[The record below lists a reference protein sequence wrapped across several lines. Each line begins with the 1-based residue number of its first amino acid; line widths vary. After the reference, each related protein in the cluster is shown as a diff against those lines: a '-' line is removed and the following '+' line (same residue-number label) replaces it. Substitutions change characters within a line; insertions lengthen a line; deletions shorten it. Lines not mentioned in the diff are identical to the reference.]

1 MTERR
6 RASTGRG
13 LTEEPAFETLELE
26 TRTCYVLPVRDI
38 VVFPGIIAPLFVGR
52 PRSLK
57 ALEMAM
63 LQDRN
68 VLVVAQKE
76 MLVDDPRMEDLY
88 DVGAVC
94 SILQMVRIPDG
105 TTKVLI
111 EGVERVKVL
120 SYRKEKETLEAEV
133 IPMPWEDHHS
143 PNLEALKRSVLEQF
157 EKYVTLH
164 PRIPGEV
171 LISIMNVEDPRQIT
185 DLVGSHLSMKVEKKQ
200 ELLEM
205 VNLEKALKFLLKIL
219 LEEIDILQLE
229 HDIQDKV
236 RQEVDRGHKE
246 YYLREQLKVIQD
258 ELGQGEKPSEIDELR
273 TRIEGAGMPET
284 ALGKAMHE
292 LDRLSKMPLMSA
304 EATVVRT
311 YIDWL
316 VTLPWNTS
324 TQDNLDIN
332 RAQKVLDEDH
342 YGLNKVKERILE
354 FLAVRKLAQDRMKG
368 QVLCFVGPPGVGKT
382 SLGKS
387 IAKALGRKFVNMSLG
402 GMRDEAEIRGHRRTY
417 VGAMPG
423 RILQKVRQAGA
434 MNPVLLMDE
443 IDKLGLDFR
452 GDPAAALLE
461 VLDPEQNGS
470 FTDHFLEVPFDLH
483 NIIFITTAN
492 VTHTI
497 PKPLLDRMEVIKIPG
512 YVWQEKKMIAKGH
525 LFPRILKEHGLSPKQ
540 LRITPSGLE
549 RIIGDYTREAGV
561 RGLERELATICR
573 KVARRI
579 VEDDKNAGQA
589 VSVGPRQLKEYLG
602 PPRLYD
608 PRLPKSSEIGT
619 VVGLAWTETGG
630 DVLVIE
636 AVTMKGKG
644 DVTLTGNLGSIMQE
658 SAQTAIG
665 FLRANADKFGIGGV
679 DWKGIDVHLHV
690 PEGAIPKDGPS
701 AGITMASAILS
712 AVRRSPVHPD
722 IAMTGEVSLQGKVLP
737 VGGIRDK
744 ILAAKRQG
752 VSNIIIPSANR
763 PDVEEIPD
771 WSRDGLKFHYVDR
784 VEDVFGRVLEGA
796 PATDA

>member
-1 MTERR
+1 MEAEPVEPRR
-6 RASTGRG
+6 
-13 LTEEPAFETLELE
+13 
-26 TRTCYVLPVRDI
+26 CYVLPVRDI

-57 ALEMAM
+57 AIEMAM

-76 MLVDDPRMEDLY
+76 MLDDDPRIEDLY
-88 DVGAVC
+88 TVGTVC
-94 SILQMVRIPDG
+94 GILQMVRIPDG

-120 SYRKEKETLEAEV
+120 SYGRGRETLEAEV
-133 IPMPWEDHHS
+133 VSLPWEDEYS

-164 PRIPGEV
+164 PRIPAEV
-171 LISIMNVEDPRQIT
+171 LISVMNVDDPRQIS
-185 DLVGSHLSMKVEKKQ
+185 DLVGSHLSMKVDRKQ
-200 ELLEM
+200 KLLET
-205 VNLEKALKFLLKIL
+205 VNLERALKYLLRIL
-219 LEEIDILQLE
+219 LEEVDILKLE
-229 HDIQDKV
+229 HAIQDKV
-236 RQEVDRGHKE
+236 RQEVERGHKE

-258 ELGQGEKPSEIDELR
+258 ELGQGEKPSEIDEFR
-273 TRIEGAGMPET
+273 EKIEEADMPE
-284 ALGKAMHE
+284 AAYNKSLHE

-316 VTLPWNTS
+316 VSLPWNKATP
-324 TQDNLDIN
+324 DNLDID
-332 RAQKVLDEDH
+332 RARKVLDDDH
-342 YGLNKVKERILE
+342 YGLEKVKERILE
-354 FLAVRKLAQDRMKG
+354 YLAVRKLAKDRMRG

-387 IAKALGRKFVNMSLG
+387 IAKALERKFVNMSLG

-423 RILQKVRQAGA
+423 RILQKIRQAGA

-443 IDKLGLDFR
+443 IDKLGQDFR

-461 VLDPEQNGS
+461 VLDPEQNS
-470 FTDHFLEVPFDLH
+470 AFTDHFMEVPFDLH
-483 NIIFITTAN
+483 NVIFITTAN
-492 VTHTI
+492 VVHTI

-512 YVWQEKKMIAKGH
+512 YVWQEKKMIAKKH
-525 LFPRILKEHGLSPKQ
+525 LFPRILKEHGLTSRQ
-540 LRITPSGLE
+540 LTITTGGLE
-549 RIIGDYTREAGV
+549 RIISDYTREAGV
-561 RGLERELATICR
+561 RGLERELAKICR

-579 VEDDKNAGQA
+579 VEDGKVVEKRLSIG
-589 VSVGPRQLKEYLG
+589 VRRLKDYLG
-602 PPRLYD
+602 PPKLHD
-608 PRLPKSSEIGT
+608 PRLPTDKEVGS

-636 AVTMKGKG
+636 AATMKGKG
-644 DVTLTGNLGSIMQE
+644 EVTLTGNLGSIMQE

-665 FLRANADKFGIGGV
+665 FLRSSADKFGIGDV
-679 DWKGIDVHLHV
+679 DWKNIDVHLHV

-701 AGITMASAILS
+701 AGITMAVAILS
-712 AVRRSPVHPD
+712 AVRNSPVLPD

-752 VSNIIIPSANR
+752 VSNIIIPLANKL
-763 PDVEEIPD
+763 DVEEIPD
-771 WSRDGLKFHYVDR
+771 WSRDGISFHYVDR
-784 VEDVFGRVLEGA
+784 VENVFDRALEG
-796 PATDA
+796 TS